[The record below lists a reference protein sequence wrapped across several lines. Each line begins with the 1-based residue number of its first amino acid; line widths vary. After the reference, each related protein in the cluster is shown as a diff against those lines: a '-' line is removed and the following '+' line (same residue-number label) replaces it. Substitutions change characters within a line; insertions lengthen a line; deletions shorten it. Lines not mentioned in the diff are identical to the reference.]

1 MWLFK
6 RNTRQGQEKH
16 HSDLVGTCLNRH
28 SVGCVIFSDLK
39 MSLADPFPN
48 RTLLGIGYALIGFSI
63 FSIQDATVKWLVA
76 TLPVWQVLFS
86 RSILIVVLCL
96 FLLGPQRA
104 VELARGS
111 SRTQLLIR
119 SSLILMAWLAYF
131 TASRSLHLTEM
142 VTIYFS
148 TPIFAVIMS
157 IFILKETVG
166 FARWAATIIGFIG
179 VIIAAGPAGS
189 TDFIPVLLV
198 LFAALCWAATNVL
211 VRLIGRK
218 EGSLSLMLAS
228 NAIVAL
234 VCSVTLPFVWITPS
248 LNEILLIL
256 MLGVVGASGQYFMFE
271 GYRLAPASAVAPFEY
286 ITLIWAFGWG
296 FLIWGD
302 FPPLPVFI
310 GAALILASGF
320 GLVIV
325 EALTERRRRIA

>member
-1 MWLFK
+1 MPCSVPASFK
-6 RNTRQGQEKH
+6 MSS
-16 HSDLVGTCLNRH
+16 SDL
-28 SVGCVIFSDLK
+28 
-39 MSLADPFPN
+39 PPN

-86 RSILIVVLCL
+86 RSILIVILCL

-111 SRTQLLIR
+111 SRKQLLFR
-119 SSLILMAWLAYF
+119 SALILAAWLAYF
-131 TASRSLHLTEM
+131 TASRSLHLAEV

-148 TPIFAVIMS
+148 TPIFAVVMS
-157 IFILKETVG
+157 IFVLKETVG

-189 TDFIPVLLV
+189 NDLIPVLLV
-198 LFAALCWAATNVL
+198 LFAALCWATTNIL

-228 NAIVAL
+228 NAIVVL
-234 VCSVTLPFVWITPS
+234 VCAITLPFVWITPS
-248 LNEILLIL
+248 LFEMILLFL
-256 MLGVVGASGQYFMFE
+256 LGVVGASGQYFMFE

-310 GAALILASGF
+310 GAALILTSGF

-325 EALTERRRRIA
+325 EALTERRRRFR